1 MRDDSFPT
9 GNPSSSSSGG
19 RSRFDKPAKTG
30 REVSARVLQRVLNEG
45 AWAAPALDAE
55 LRRASLSSGETG
67 RATDL
72 VYGALRRYAALN
84 AAIDA
89 WRPRKDPLEPFTHA
103 ALLSATYELLHTDEK
118 AWAILDET
126 VGLISYARAP
136 GLGRFANAVLRK
148 ISSTRPAQPMP
159 VTSLAFPSWMQSL
172 LARDLGSERAQIFGG
187 DRPMPPPVSLRVRGD
202 REALAEAI
210 RAARPT
216 ADVTLGRVSTASLS
230 VRGAGDPRHL
240 PGYAEGRFVVQDE
253 GSLLVGE
260 AVDAQPGE
268 RVLDACAGRGG
279 KTLVM
284 LDQVGPTGEVTA
296 IDDHAEKLLR
306 MDDELTR
313 LGHKKERV
321 ERFVVDLT
329 VGLGPLEGSFDR
341 VLVDAPCTG
350 LGTVHRRPEIMLRA
364 EPTDPMRMH
373 HVQVRITE
381 TVMPLVRAG
390 GTLIYAVCSPTRAEG
405 IDVVTSILSRHP
417 EFELLHAHSGNVPA
431 DEDGMLRIG
440 PWLAPGLS
448 CDAFQVARL
457 RRKS

>member
-1 MRDDSFPT
+1 MRDDSSFGSPST
-9 GNPSSSSSGG
+9 GGG

-72 VYGALRRYAALN
+72 VYGTLRRYPALN

-148 ISSTRPAQPMP
+148 ISAKRPAQPMA
-159 VTSLAFPSWMQSL
+159 VTSLAFPSWIQSL
-172 LARDLGSERAQIFGG
+172 IATDLGSERAGIFGG
-187 DRPMPPPVSLRVRGD
+187 DRPMPPPVSLRVRGN
-202 REALAEAI
+202 REILAEQI

-216 ADVTLGRVSTASLS
+216 AEVTLGTASTASIS

-240 PGYAEGRFVVQDE
+240 PGYSEGRFVVQDE
-253 GSLLVGE
+253 GSLLVAE

-279 KTLVM
+279 KTLVL
-284 LDQVGPTGEVTA
+284 LDQVGSKGEVTA

-313 LGHKKERV
+313 LNHKKERV

-329 VGLGPLEGSFDR
+329 VGLGPLEGTFDR

-364 EPTDPMRMH
+364 EPSDPMRMH
-373 HVQVRITE
+373 HVQVRIVE
-381 TVMPLVRAG
+381 TVLPLVREG
-390 GTLIYAVCSPTRAEG
+390 GILIYAVCSPTRAEG
-405 IDVVTSILSRHP
+405 IDVITSILARHP
-417 EFELLHAHSGNVPA
+417 DFELLHEPSGSVPC
-431 DEDGMLRIG
+431 DPDGMLRIG
-440 PWLAPGLS
+440 PWLATGLS

-457 RRKS
+457 RRRAK